1 MNDAKVRRLLEEERS
16 RLEAVR
22 HTLLLESL
30 EETQQ
35 ESTQELS
42 SLDQHPADQGT
53 ETFEREKAQS
63 IRIATEIQLTD
74 VERALARLES
84 GDYGVCEMCGKKI
97 AEERLEARPAA
108 RYCVEDQTKVESQ
121 VGDPT

>member
-1 MNDAKVRRLLEEERS
+1 MNDAKVRQLLEEERA

-63 IRIATEIQLTD
+63 IRIATEAQLTD

-84 GDYGVCEMCGKKI
+84 GNYGVCEMCGTKI

-108 RYCVEDQTKVESQ
+108 RYCVEDQAKVESQ
-121 VGDPT
+121 IAGLT